1 MIKWIARHTATLLR
15 EEWFLRVHLRSS
27 LFKLIWF
34 IILSLK
40 TLFVALY
47 WRHKLTSCHLVWY
60 VRSIHANLLSFC
72 IGLYSNFTCKKM
84 FNISL
89 NCNLR
94 KQNNRTIL
102 SLKCLS
108 NFFVWCPSKT
118 KHSSQAIWLIY
129 DYPGFPRVS
138 LGGLYLRVGYFRK
151 SVQNSTGIKKPNRN
165 AELFC
170 KL

>member
-1 MIKWIARHTATLLR
+1 MIKWIARHTGKLLR

-60 VRSIHANLLSFC
+60 VRSIHAKLMSFSALVYILILPARKCSTFLWIVTYIDKIKGQFCLKNVFKNVLFDVLLKP
-72 IGLYSNFTCKKM
+72 N
-84 FNISL
+84 
-89 NCNLR
+89 
-94 KQNNRTIL
+94 
-102 SLKCLS
+102 
-108 NFFVWCPSKT
+108 
-118 KHSSQAIWLIY
+118 IWLIY
-129 DYPGFPRVS
+129 GYPGFPRV
-138 LGGLYLRVGYFRK
+138 LRGGFTKYLRVGYYFRK
-151 SVQNSTGIKKPNRN
+151 SVQNSTGIKKPNIN